1 MLPDL
6 SNLRCFEAA
15 ATHLNFRAAANAVAL
30 SPAAFSE
37 RIRRLE
43 ETVGASLFT
52 RTTRRVRLTPEG
64 ERLLPQARNTLAQ
77 ARQCVDLLREQGPA
91 PFELTI
97 GTRFELGLSWLLPG
111 LSELSLHRPEQQ
123 IHLWFSEGP
132 AIMEALLR
140 GHIDGLVGSMRL
152 VSSRLSTLPLH
163 EERYVFVAS
172 PELLKASPIETAAD
186 ARRHRLIDTNPSFP
200 LFQYFQDMAPVEP
213 AWQFESHSYLGA
225 IAAIRRRVIDGAGVA
240 VLPEYFVKPD
250 LLEGRLKTVFPQ
262 VECRTDW
269 FRLVW
274 VSGHSRSADLE
285 ALGQFFRGREL
296 T

>member
-6 SNLRCFEAA
+6 TNLLCFEAA

-43 ETVGASLFT
+43 ETLGASLFT
-52 RTTRRVRLTPEG
+52 RTTRRVRLTPDG
-64 ERLLPQARNTLAQ
+64 ERLLSQARATLAE

-97 GTRFELGLSWLLPG
+97 GTRFELGLSWVLPG
-111 LSELSLHRPEQQ
+111 ISELARLRPEQKV
-123 IHLWFSEGP
+123 HLWFSEGP
-132 AIMEALLR
+132 AITEALLR
-140 GHIDGLVGSMRL
+140 GHIDCLVGSMRL
-152 VSSRLSTLPLH
+152 VSSKLQTLPLH

-172 PELLKASPIETAAD
+172 PDLLHRCPLQTAED
-186 ARRHRLIDTNPSFP
+186 ALEHVLIDTNPSLP
-200 LFQYFQDMAPVEP
+200 LFRYFQDMAPVEP
-213 AWQFESHSYLGA
+213 AWRFGSHSYLGA
-225 IAAIRRRVIDGAGVA
+225 IAAIRARVQEGAGVA
-240 VLPEYFVKPD
+240 VLPEYFVRRD
-250 LLEGRLKTVFPQ
+250 IEAGRLVSILGQ

-274 VSGHSRSADLE
+274 VDGHSRSADLE
-285 ALGQFFRGREL
+285 ALAQFLRGRPL
-296 T
+296 Q